1 MIIVEISWRPQSMM
15 NDHIGEITTDF
26 ILIYCAALEIYGLN
40 LFHVCFGK

>member
-15 NDHIGEITTDF
+15 NDQIGEITTDF